1 MRGKAVLI
9 ALAVA
14 FLAAAAMAQD
24 QPQVRTP
31 ILSDMYCS
39 GVVTRQAPPTDT
51 VLITGEGSDY
61 KLTFQEGDYVYI
73 NKGEGQGVHVGDEF
87 SIIRPVDEPTR
98 TPWYNQEFSIM
109 HAMGTLWE
117 DEGRVKVVVAQPNV
131 SIAQIENSCE
141 YLQRGDVALPFTQ
154 RPAPPLKS
162 EQKFDRFA
170 APSGKPKAT
179 VVFGKHFQ
187 QTFSGDDV
195 VYVNLGTAQGVKV
208 GDYFRVF
215 RYTGDQNEFAY
226 QTRRMAFDVYGF
238 GAVSKEFNRDNV
250 PREVLGEG
258 IVVRTSENSSSV
270 ILTFALREIYAGDTV
285 EIE

>member
-1 MRGKAVLI
+1 MWPCRLHSVLHRLLNPSKSLI
-9 ALAVA
+9 AL
-14 FLAAAAMAQD
+14 
-24 QPQVRTP
+24 R
-31 ILSDMYCS
+31 
-39 GVVTRQAPPTDT
+39 
-51 VLITGEGSDY
+51 
-61 KLTFQEGDYVYI
+61 
-73 NKGEGQGVHVGDEF
+73 
-87 SIIRPVDEPTR
+87 
-98 TPWYNQEFSIM
+98 
-109 HAMGTLWE
+109 
-117 DEGRVKVVVAQPNV
+117 
-131 SIAQIENSCE
+131 
-141 YLQRGDVALPFTQ
+141 
-154 RPAPPLKS
+154 RPA
-162 EQKFDRFA
+162 A
-170 APSGKPKAT
+170 NPKAT

-270 ILTFALREIYAGDTV
+270 ILTFALREIYAGDPV
-285 EIE
+285 EIDRRASHPRLLRRGQFVRAAFVFCVVGF